1 MRSKTRQQI
10 LMVTPYT
17 TPIVS
22 GIAWYGRR
30 DEICSDSLTVELK
43 DVENSET
50 SNEDTWISTEEQEK
64 DINWDWEDET
74 GELT

>member
-1 MRSKTRQQI
+1 MAEETKI
-10 LMVTPYT
+10 
-17 TPIVS
+17 
-22 GIAWYGRR
+22 
-30 DEICSDSLTVELK
+30 SLTVELK

-50 SNEDTWISTEEQEK
+50 SNEDTWISTEEQEE